1 MIVPADAAVI
11 TNGRPY
17 VGRVAVR
24 TAVVVVAKFPL
35 QSRHVE
41 RFSDQ
46 TPCLFARPATSHH
59 LALWS
64 ARLSRAS
71 AERRQL
77 ARLPCFVG
85 ELCSNGYSSLPAAL
99 AVRIVS
105 TTVASASV
113 VVSPSDCPFAMSR
126 RSRRMIFPDRVFGSS
141 GVNMIVF
148 GRAIEPI
155 FATTCSRSSLESASL
170 LSFPARRVTNAKI
183 AWVVTGSSRPIT
195 AASATLGCDTSA
207 DSTSV
212 VEMRWPEIFITSSTR
227 PMSQKYPSVSRLAA
241 SPAKYRPGY
250 LLQYV
255 SR

>member
-17 VGRVAVR
+17 VGRVTVR

-46 TPCLFARPATSHH
+46 APCLFARPATSHH

-85 ELCSNGYSSLPAAL
+85 ELCSNGYFSLPAAL

-105 TTVASASV
+105 TTAS
-113 VVSPSDCPFAMSR
+113 
-126 RSRRMIFPDRVFGSS
+126 
-141 GVNMIVF
+141 
-148 GRAIEPI
+148 
-155 FATTCSRSSLESASL
+155 SA
-170 LSFPARRVTNAKI
+170 
-183 AWVVTGSSRPIT
+183 RPICLK
-195 AASATLGCDTSA
+195 S
-207 DSTSV
+207 
-212 VEMRWPEIFITSSTR
+212 
-227 PMSQKYPSVSRLAA
+227 PSVSRRAP
-241 SPAKYRPGY
+241 SPARNLPRNRD
-250 LLQYV
+250 QYV
-255 SR
+255 SRYRWSSL